1 LLVKLIMQ
9 SLYKNKDRKVRHLG
23 SKRFG
28 IQFLIKGIYQ
38 IWIKH
43 PS

>member
-1 LLVKLIMQ
+1 MKLIMQ
-9 SLYKNKDRKVRHLG
+9 SLYRNKDRKVRHLG
-23 SKRFG
+23 SKHFD
-28 IQFLIKGIYQ
+28 IQFLIKVIYQ